1 MHGIL
6 ETLPGLLRAAADDPQ
21 AARAFVFAAWRHTA
35 GKQAAEHAIASEFAD
50 ERLTVAVENE
60 NWRRELAELAPQ
72 MLFKLNAALGKH
84 FAVRYIEFFV
94 EPGRFEKKDMVKAS
108 KVDPDVPDLPPQ
120 VLKAAEKIEDPEL
133 KKAFLGAAQNT
144 LARKRN
150 YGR

>member
-50 ERLTVAVENE
+50 GRLTVAVENE

-94 EPGRFEKKDMVKAS
+94 EPGRFEKKDMVNAS

-120 VLKAAEKIEDPEL
+120 VLKAAGKIEDPEL

-144 LARKRN
+144 LALKRN